1 MNEED
6 KVKID
11 MLHGFKYYPSHYVNL
26 EDDYIKEEKISK
38 TKCYIGKIIIGALI
52 FLTAYAVITDPKDF
66 FTGFA
71 IGAISSSV
79 ALSTARK

>member
-11 MLHGFKYYPSHYVNL
+11 IVHGFKFYPDNYAPI
-26 EDDYIKEEKISK
+26 EDKHMKEEKISK